1 MHQLECDGCQRRQK
15 QPTSKHR
22 QPQEEECP
30 WQGNIWE
37 NLAQPLLKHQ
47 PTQCSSSN
55 WHKARNWHIKGKK
68 GNWQK
73 TLPRQKQQTHTRSC
87 KTWSVKWE
95 EASQRRK
102 AAQLSLKREP
112 LRLCNARRRGA
123 KERMIFPKDMFLLLL
138 GGTALPPQPK
148 PFLKSQPFHPKTG
161 DNQRKAKEGN
171 IFGRFSP
178 WQTLAASK
186 HKQLK

>member
-37 NLAQPLLKHQ
+37 NLAQPLLKYQ

-73 TLPRQKQQTHTRSC
+73 TLPRQKQQTDTRSC

-123 KERMIFPKDMFLLLL
+123 KERRIFPKDMFLLLL
-138 GGTALPPQPK
+138 GGTALPPQPNPSWRASPSTLKQEIIKERRRKGTYLAVFLLDK
-148 PFLKSQPFHPKTG
+148 P
-161 DNQRKAKEGN
+161 
-171 IFGRFSP
+171 
-178 WQTLAASK
+178 
-186 HKQLK
+186 